1 MDKNQINELYDIYN
15 EVEFVNINKDY
26 IENGNGEID
35 DLNYENE
42 SDSD

>member
-1 MDKNQINELYDIYN
+1 MGKSQINELYDIYN

-26 IENGNGEID
+26 IENDNGEID
-35 DLNYENE
+35 ILNYENE